1 MQTKQIADYEVTV
14 APLPAFHALEH
25 LTTLTTLVGPP
36 VLGLF
41 GGESDKLAVALAAS
55 LRGIKPTEVTAL
67 LKGLLA
73 TTLIRK
79 TGGQQV
85 QILPVFD
92 IEFQGKLLTALKI
105 TAFAIEVHYADF
117 FDVARKGLGGL
128 GDKLKGKLAET
139 LAPSA

>member
-1 MQTKQIADYEVTV
+1 MQTKQIDTYTVTV
-14 APLPAFHALEH
+14 APLPAFQALEH

-55 LRGIKPTEVTAL
+55 LRGIKPAEVTAL
-67 LKGLLA
+67 LRGLLA
-73 TTLIRK
+73 TTIIQK
-79 TGGQQV
+79 AGGVQT

-92 IEFQGKLLTALKI
+92 LEFQGKLLTALKI
-105 TAFAIEVHYADF
+105 AAFAIEVHYADF

-128 GDKLKGKLAET
+128 GERMKAKLAET
-139 LAPSA
+139 VAPSA